1 MVEGRTARY
10 TFWDPREGPVREVKG
25 KEKVRDIKNK
35 SLLKTLKPLR
45 PNENPKLEGEIN
57 FSSFST
63 LQNSLTLA
71 LFCDYVSQVSEYRK
85 DK

>member
-45 PNENPKLEGEIN
+45 PNENPKLENAIN

-63 LQNSLTLA
+63 LLDALTA
-71 LFCDYVSQVSEYRK
+71 GLFCGYVSQVSEYRK